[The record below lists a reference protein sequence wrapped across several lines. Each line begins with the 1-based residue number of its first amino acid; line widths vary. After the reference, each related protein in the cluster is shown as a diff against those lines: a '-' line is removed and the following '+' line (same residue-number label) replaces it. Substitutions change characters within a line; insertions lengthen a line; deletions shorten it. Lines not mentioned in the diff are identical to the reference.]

1 MEQVLTNPQDVL
13 DTFPDVAS
21 HIADGGRV
29 PISVTLQL
37 ILEKLDTV
45 TKTYEHHADFVDT
58 VLKAFSKF
66 DDLRSRSLVLQ
77 DGTRDAEDLVP
88 ELARGTHDV
97 ADKYI
102 RHELGRFLLEYQR
115 GKHPDPW
122 CMIADQPK
130 KPKDG
135 SNSGSDT
142 EKRPV

>member
-1 MEQVLTNPQDVL
+1 M
-13 DTFPDVAS
+13 
-21 HIADGGRV
+21 

-45 TKTYEHHADFVDT
+45 TKIYELHTDFVDT

-77 DGTRDAEDLVP
+77 DGTKDAEDLVP
-88 ELARGTHDV
+88 ELARVTHDV

-115 GKHPDPW
+115 GKHPDP
-122 CMIADQPK
+122 
-130 KPKDG
+130 
-135 SNSGSDT
+135 
-142 EKRPV
+142 